1 MGYSDLMEDLQMI
14 KVMII
19 EDDPMV
25 RSINIQFLNKVE
37 GIKLVKECGRIEE
50 AKKAIIELKIR

>member
-14 KVMII
+14 KVMIV

-25 RSINIQFLNKVE
+25 RSINIQFLNKIS
-37 GIKLVKECGRIEE
+37 GIKLVRMWKNR
-50 AKKAIIELKIR
+50 RS

>member
-25 RSINIQFLNKVE
+25 RSINIQFLNKVDR
-37 GIKLVKECGRIEE
+37 KSVV
-50 AKKAIIELKIR
+50 